1 MLTYDWTK
9 NGGQVTRSIT
19 MPETP
24 EELTPSGQ
32 FENLGAV
39 EVVPAPAPE
48 QSIELPKSKFAHLG
62 AYQVRAGMQ
71 NERAVKS
78 ERLVRRL

>member
-1 MLTYDWTK
+1 
-9 NGGQVTRSIT
+9 

-32 FENLGAV
+32 FENLGAI

-62 AYQVRAGMQ
+62 AYQVRAGSA
-71 NERAVKS
+71 E
-78 ERLVRRL
+78 